1 MAAGGAGVREN
12 SFVVD
17 WVDPY
22 SFEDGFA
29 EVRVG
34 GTEVDQMNVSFGG
47 VGDKSQ
53 VERGGGITSAADSNE
68 SAGVQWRGGEHVVM
82 RWGWGASGTVRAY
95 VH

>member
-1 MAAGGAGVREN
+1 MAAGGAGVSED
-12 SFVVD
+12 SFVID
-17 WVDPY
+17 WVDPH

-34 GTEVDQMNVSFGG
+34 GAEVGQMDVGFRGG
-47 VGDKSQ
+47 GDESQ
-53 VERGGGITSAADSNE
+53 IKRGGGITSAADSDE

-82 RWGWGASGTVRAY
+82 GWGWSASGTVRAY